1 VAWLMSGSMLMSGS
15 CETDNED
22 KRKQKE
28 EHVCC
33 SPRVMQDSMT
43 KKSKEKKKALTKRR
57 YCLTSCEFFM
67 CRSLCLNLSR
77 IDSAKNTTMLGDP
90 PMTTSRILPH
100 DTTPQWM
107 SSENLRLNRKKVG
120 KETSPEQMMTGFL
133 QSSCETTAS
142 QTRQAQLPWPS
153 VRQRVQCLVPSAAGR
168 AD

>member
-1 VAWLMSGSMLMSGS
+1 MLMSGS

-22 KRKQKE
+22 IKKTKRRTCLLQPPGNARFHDKKE
-28 EHVCC
+28 QRE
-33 SPRVMQDSMT
+33 
-43 KKSKEKKKALTKRR
+43 EKALTKRR